1 MKKVILMFASLA
13 LAACGGASSWIQN
26 KSGAPAKFDGKEKQ
40 PGQCYEVEDADDF
53 PVKVTVAGAEG
64 QEDQAMGE
72 VKMGD
77 DDEGTHYIWDGTQ
90 QSKVADSDA
99 EDFANKCKNWSA
111 PAAETPEDAAAK
123 AAVEAVTGAT
133 QALEAK
139 TKEIM
144 DANATIN
151 VGPGPGVP
159 AEEKA
164 KAEAAKKAAIE
175 SLPAAI
181 EAAKSAISAAEAAAA
196 TEGVTAETQTA
207 SNDAVEKAKAAVTAA
222 ESHLPAS

>member
-13 LAACGGASSWIQN
+13 LAACGGASSWIKN
-26 KSGAPAKFDGKEKQ
+26 NSGAPAKFDGKEKQ

-99 EDFANKCKNWSA
+99 EDFANKCKNWTA

-139 TKEIM
+139 TKEITT
-144 DANATIN
+144 AQATIDSQSAD
-151 VGPGPGVP
+151 PPQKQ
-159 AEEKA
+159 A
-164 KAEAAKKAAIE
+164 AEAAKKAAVE

-181 EAAKSAISAAEAAAA
+181 EAAKSAGSAAEAAAA
-196 TEGVTAETQTA
+196 KEGVTAETQTA
-207 SNDAVEKAKAAVTAA
+207 SNDAVKKAKAAVTAA